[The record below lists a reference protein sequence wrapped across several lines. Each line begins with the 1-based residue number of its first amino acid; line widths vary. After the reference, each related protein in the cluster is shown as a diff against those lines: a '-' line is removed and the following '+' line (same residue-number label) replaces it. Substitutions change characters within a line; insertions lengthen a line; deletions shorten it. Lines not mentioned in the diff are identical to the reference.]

1 MKPLLLRWL
10 SGEGLKCPLRRGT
23 NPGPTAFEKLA
34 STDISW
40 WVLMPKRLESCFCSL
55 PWTWNPKPET
65 GPCVPACSFSYSYN
79 MCSVAAAAK
88 SLQSCPTLCDP
99 IWHRSDHLWLCKT
112 NIHINI
118 CLYMH
123 IQEIIWTWFSHKQL
137 TAEQLRNMTLIY
149 TNTTGRNIINAT

>member
-1 MKPLLLRWL
+1 MKPLLLRRL
-10 SGEGLKCPLRRGT
+10 SGEGLKGPLRQGF
-23 NPGPTAFEKLA
+23 NPGPTAFENLA

-40 WVLMPKRLESCFCSL
+40 WVLMPKRQESCFCSL
-55 PWTWNPKPET
+55 PWTWNPKPEKK

-79 MCSVAAAAK
+79 MCSTWHK
-88 SLQSCPTLCDP
+88 SD
-99 IWHRSDHLWLCKT
+99 DLWLCKT
-112 NIHINI
+112 NIHVNI

-149 TNTTGRNIINAT
+149 INTTGRNIIQPNL